1 MLRFITVDKRVELA
15 KERLFL
21 FLKRVEVLLWH
32 AEMLVTHPTDKDAT
46 HIVFLS
52 AQQLS

>member
-1 MLRFITVDKRVELA
+1 MLRFITVDKREELA

-21 FLKRVEVLLWH
+21 FLKRVEVLLLH
-32 AEMLVTHPTDKDAT
+32 AEMFVTRPTDKDAT
-46 HIVFLS
+46 HTVFLS